1 MEKLR
6 VIKKEGANYW
16 LIDEKENRY
25 NLLIELVGINYEL
38 NVGDIL
44 CLNLS
49 MDGLNMVSLGLL
61 DNICGKKIRDSKDS
75 DFVVLIAQKETIY
88 LKKLYG

>member
-16 LIDEKENRY
+16 LIDEKKNRY
-25 NLLIELVGINYEL
+25 NLIIELVGINYEL
-38 NVGDIL
+38 IVGDIL

-49 MDGLNMVSLGLL
+49 MDGLNMISLGLL
-61 DNICGKKIRDSKDS
+61 DNICGKKIRDSKDP
-75 DFVVLIAQKETIY
+75 DFVVLIAQKETFY
-88 LKKLYG
+88 LKRLYG